1 MKVAGIEF
9 QEWNDL
15 EGFFIPRE
23 NLLDID
29 KYDLVKVH
37 IAELKKNF
45 SSSFM
50 TSLQKNATNN
60 QKWPL
65 LNLVRQILN
74 IHHYKMVPVRK
85 SDGYTPEGTK
95 KFKRF
100 FRIVLSKNKNQNPH
114 WLDEKE
120 GEGKGGEGEE
130 EGGKEEEGGEEVG
143 VEGEGQQ
150 NKKDKQNISI

>member
-1 MKVAGIEF
+1 MDPTCKKIMKIAGIEF

-15 EGFFIPRE
+15 EGFIISRE

-29 KYDLVKVH
+29 KYNLVKND
-37 IAELKKNF
+37 ISELKKNF

-74 IHHYKMVPVRK
+74 IHHFKMIPVRK
-85 SDGYTPEGTK
+85 SDGYTPEGIK

-100 FRIVLSKNKNQNPH
+100 FRIVLSKKKNKESFM
-114 WLDEKE
+114 LEEKKAPE
-120 GEGKGGEGEE
+120 QEHHEE
-130 EGGKEEEGGEEVG
+130 HEEQEQE
-143 VEGEGQQ
+143 
-150 NKKDKQNISI
+150 